1 MKIYIKLD
9 TQRQSDFAANIIKE
23 EMLKKPNLN
32 ICFAT
37 GNSPIKT
44 YKKLI
49 EMHQN
54 KEISFKNVTSFNLD
68 EYVGI
73 SPENKCSYHYF
84 MQKELFSHIDIKK
97 ENINLP
103 NGIGNITKNAADY
116 EKIIKEKGGIDL
128 MILGIGT
135 NAHIAFNEP
144 GSLDTETTR
153 EVKLTQST
161 INSNK
166 IYFNNEEDV
175 PKTAISMGI
184 KSILSAKKIIL
195 LADGKNK
202 AKAIYDTIF
211 AKIGPN
217 VPSSYLRNH
226 PDVSLILDNDA
237 AELIKLK
244 NNH

>member
-73 SPENKCSYHYF
+73 KF
-84 MQKELFSHIDIKK
+84 QKTNVH
-97 ENINLP
+97 
-103 NGIGNITKNAADY
+103 T
-116 EKIIKEKGGIDL
+116 IILCKRNSL
-128 MILGIGT
+128 VTLIL
-135 NAHIAFNEP
+135 
-144 GSLDTETTR
+144 
-153 EVKLTQST
+153 K
-161 INSNK
+161 
-166 IYFNNEEDV
+166 
-175 PKTAISMGI
+175 
-184 KSILSAKKIIL
+184 KKIL
-195 LADGKNK
+195 
-202 AKAIYDTIF
+202 IF
-211 AKIGPN
+211 QT
-217 VPSSYLRNH
+217 
-226 PDVSLILDNDA
+226 
-237 AELIKLK
+237 ELVT
-244 NNH
+244 

>member
-73 SPENKCSYHYF
+73 KFPENKCSYHYF

-211 AKIGPN
+211 AKI
-217 VPSSYLRNH
+217 
-226 PDVSLILDNDA
+226 IT
-237 AELIKLK
+237 
-244 NNH
+244 